1 MEGVTSMH
9 YIVLLNMVCQA
20 TQTAANSQDSFKKP
34 YLSLLAASGIQ
45 HREASREVKCFFFV
59 TRIFIAALQR

>member
-1 MEGVTSMH
+1 
-9 YIVLLNMVCQA
+9 MVCQA